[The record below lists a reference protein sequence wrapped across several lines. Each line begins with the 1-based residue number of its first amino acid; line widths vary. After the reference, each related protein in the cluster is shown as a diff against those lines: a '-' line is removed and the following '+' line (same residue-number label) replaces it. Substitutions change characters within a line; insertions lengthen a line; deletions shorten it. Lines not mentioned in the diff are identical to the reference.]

1 LAPVRDGN
9 RGSPRTTAAILL
21 ITGDMPERI
30 ALADRI
36 AVMDDWRI
44 KGEFANT
51 RDYNAMGERIM
62 ALIHARDAA

>member
-1 LAPVRDGN
+1 
-9 RGSPRTTAAILL
+9 
-21 ITGDMPERI
+21 MPERI

-44 KGEFANT
+44 KREFANT